1 MTTYYIYIYNKFKEK
16 IKYFRVRSRKALIY
30 IQDETSTN
38 KNFYKPTPEFK
49 PNTFSINWIMAFFN
63 RTQ

>member
-38 KNFYKPTPEFK
+38 KNLHL
-49 PNTFSINWIMAFFN
+49 
-63 RTQ
+63 